1 MISKSASQL
10 VMDDQ
15 SENQANSSP
24 DDTIGPSIEL
34 EQLSEYE
41 GNQID
46 EKQHNQINIG
56 FININGLPK
65 LSKDP
70 KNINIKCKLHK
81 YNFDIFGFAET
92 NCNWPLMATEDKWH
106 ERIRDWEFDKSKS
119 VLAYNTTA
127 VMKELHQPGGTLTM
141 TIN

>member
-10 VMDDQ
+10 VVDKQ
-15 SENQANSSP
+15 YQNQANSSP
-24 DDTIGPSIEL
+24 DDTIVPSIEL

-41 GNQID
+41 GNRID
-46 EKQHNQINIG
+46 EKRHNQIKIG

-70 KNINIKCKLHK
+70 KNINIKRKLHK

-92 NCNWPLMATEDKWH
+92 NCYWPLMAMEDKWQ
-106 ERIRDWEFDKSKS
+106 ERIRDWEF
-119 VLAYNTTA
+119 
-127 VMKELHQPGGTLTM
+127 
-141 TIN
+141 